1 MLQASLQK
9 LNEKLGE
16 AAVPMERFRP
26 NLVVAGTEAWEEDD
40 WESFTVS
47 GPGHGPCKF
56 SATMPCDR
64 CKARQSMT
72 NDSPVTPLLSD
83 TEFTCHPTLV

>member
-9 LNEKLGE
+9 LNKKLEG

-47 GPGHGPCKF
+47 GHGHAPCKF

-64 CKARQSMT
+64 CKARWSMT
-72 NDSPVTPLLSD
+72 IVHLAPQYCLTLEFLAGCPVL
-83 TEFTCHPTLV
+83 